1 LEPHNQYKHR
11 PQLNQG
17 IQTEMGVFKMAKSV
31 QYKSHWN
38 HAKNI
43 VAVIHVTKV
52 IAPTIVF

>member
-1 LEPHNQYKHR
+1 
-11 PQLNQG
+11 
-17 IQTEMGVFKMAKSV
+17 MGVFKMAKSV